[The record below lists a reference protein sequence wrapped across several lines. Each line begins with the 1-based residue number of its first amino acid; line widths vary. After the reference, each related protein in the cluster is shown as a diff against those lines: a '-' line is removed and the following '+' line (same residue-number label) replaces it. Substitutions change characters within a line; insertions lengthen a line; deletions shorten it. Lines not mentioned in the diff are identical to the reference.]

1 MAYTVLGSAISPFV
15 RKVMVCLREKN
26 VAFEH
31 EDVNPFA
38 PPPGWRAVSPLGRIP
53 ALRHGERIVNDSS
66 VICRYIEQCEPQ
78 PPLYPREPYECA
90 RAEWIEEYMDGG
102 LQPVAGNKVFLPRV
116 LGPLLGRG
124 EPDEAAVEKALD
136 EEVAPLL
143 DYLESQLTGD
153 YFVGDAL
160 SIADV
165 AIGSGFVNMRLAGVV
180 PDAKRHPKLRAFV
193 KRMHT
198 RPSFAGVIGPI
209 VDMIGKRWVALE

>member
-1 MAYTVLGSAISPFV
+1 MAYAVLGSAISPFV
-15 RKVMVCLREKN
+15 RKVMVVLREKN
-26 VAFEH
+26 VAYEH

-38 PPPGWRAVSPLGRIP
+38 PPEGWRTVSPLGRIP
-53 ALRHGERIVNDSS
+53 AFRDGDRIVNDSS
-66 VICRYIEQCEPQ
+66 VICRYIEQCVPQ
-78 PPLYPREPYECA
+78 PALYPRDPYACA

-124 EPDEAAVEKALD
+124 APDEEAVAQAID
-136 EEVAPLL
+136 EEVVPFF

-165 AIGSGFVNMRLAGVV
+165 AIGSGFVNLRLAGVV
-180 PDAKRHPKLRAFV
+180 PAADRHPKLRAFV

-198 RPSFAGVIGPI
+198 RPSFAGVVAPVVDLIGA
-209 VDMIGKRWVALE
+209 RWVALE

>member
-15 RKVMVCLREKN
+15 RKVLVCLREKN

-38 PPPGWRAVSPLGRIP
+38 PPEGWRAVSPLGRIP
-53 ALRHGERIVNDSS
+53 AFRHDDRVVNDSS
-66 VICRYIEQCEPQ
+66 VICRYLEQCEPR
-78 PPLYPREPYECA
+78 PALYPRDPYDCA

-124 EPDEAAVEKALD
+124 EPDEAAVEQAIAD
-136 EEVAPLL
+136 EVLPLL
-143 DYLESQLTGD
+143 DYLEAELTGD
-153 YFVGDAL
+153 YFVGHAL

-165 AIGSGFVNMRLAGVV
+165 AIGSGFVNLRLAGFL
-180 PDAKRHPKLRAFV
+180 PPADRHPRLRAFV
-193 KRMHT
+193 QRMHA
-198 RPSFAGVIGPI
+198 RPSFAGVIAPV
-209 VDMIGKRWVALE
+209 VDLVGRRWAALD

>member
-1 MAYTVLGSAISPFV
+1 MAYAVLGSAISPFV
-15 RKVMVCLREKN
+15 RKVMVVLREKN

-38 PPPGWRAVSPLGRIP
+38 PPEGWRAVSPLGRIP
-53 ALRHGERIVNDSS
+53 AFRHGDRIVNDSS
-66 VICRYIEQCEPQ
+66 VICRYIEQCEPR
-78 PPLYPREPYECA
+78 PALYPPDPYACA

-124 EPDEAAVEKALD
+124 EADEAAVAKAVD
-136 EEVAPLL
+136 EELMPFF
-143 DYLESQLTGD
+143 DYLEGQLTGD

-165 AIGSGFVNMRLAGVV
+165 AIGSGFVNLRLAGVV
-180 PDAKRHPKLRAFV
+180 PEVDRHPKLRAFV
-193 KRMHT
+193 QRMHA
-198 RPSFAGVIGPI
+198 RPSFAGVITPV
-209 VDMIGKRWVALE
+209 VDLIGKRWVALD

>member
-38 PPPGWRAVSPLGRIP
+38 PPEGWRAVSPLGRIP
-53 ALRHGERIVNDSS
+53 AFRHDDRIVNDSS
-66 VICRYIEQCEPQ
+66 VICRYIEQCEPR
-78 PPLYPREPYECA
+78 PALYPRDPYACA

-124 EPDEAAVEKALD
+124 EPDEVAVAKAVD
-136 EEVAPLL
+136 EELTPFF
-143 DYLESQLTGD
+143 DYLESQLAGD

-160 SIADV
+160 TIADV
-165 AIGSGFVNMRLAGVV
+165 AIGSGFVNLRLAGVV
-180 PDAKRHPKLRAFV
+180 PEANRHPKLRAFV
-193 KRMHT
+193 QRMHT
-198 RPSFAGVIGPI
+198 RPSFAGVIAPV
-209 VDMIGKRWVALE
+209 VDLIGRRWVALG